1 MAETDYKALC
11 KELFGTTEETKI
23 RELAA
28 KWKKKQTRN
37 AGTEAGPF
45 PIDDMDIID
54 NYENRRSGTIPAIRR
69 HFGVSRPVISQYLN
83 ARPSKDYTMRIDFRL
98 GKKTCTV
105 IYVDFE
111 QEKIAII
118 NRSNDMLHRA
128 FGVNESPTWEDFE
141 YFLEERCF
149 PKSRKYAKQI
159 INGLGLSGGYDPLAI
174 AEATGGRTAEDD
186 MYLTFRTFPKEVP
199 TDAMH

>member
-37 AGTEAGPF
+37 AGRKRALSV
-45 PIDDMDIID
+45 DDMDIID
-54 NYENRRSGTIPAIRR
+54 TMRTEGATISAIAR

-105 IYVDFE
+105 IYVDLNKRRL
-111 QEKIAII
+111 QLSIDPTICSTGPLGSMNLRHGKILSIFWKIGVSPKAA
-118 NRSNDMLHRA
+118 NMPSRS
-128 FGVNESPTWEDFE
+128 
-141 YFLEERCF
+141 
-149 PKSRKYAKQI
+149 
-159 INGLGLSGGYDPLAI
+159 
-174 AEATGGRTAEDD
+174 
-186 MYLTFRTFPKEVP
+186 
-199 TDAMH
+199 